1 MSYIG
6 NKQFIDEEFDQE
18 QKSKNH
24 LIFFLDICSPNY
36 FVTKIGRF
44 RSLDRLFEVRRQ
56 E

>member
-24 LIFFLDICSPNY
+24 LIFF
-36 FVTKIGRF
+36 
-44 RSLDRLFEVRRQ
+44 
-56 E
+56 